1 MNIKTILKICDRQD
15 RVDLNTLKR
24 KFSKTPKDKVAL
36 SMLIKK
42 AEKLGYISFSKT
54 FIKITTRGRDHLSE
68 DKDTYSKKEG
78 YKGKSIGGNKT
89 VYRKGKAISS
99 NRVVLNID
107 VKNAKLDA
115 RIIAEALKI
124 PISFDSKCKNEA
136 KSYPSNIEDLE
147 LEDDRVD
154 LRDLYTVTID
164 GADSKDFDDAI
175 SIEKVDGNYKIGV
188 HIADVS
194 HFVAPTSSLDKEAK
208 KRGNS
213 VYLIDTVYPMF
224 PEELSNG
231 LCSLNENVT
240 RFTMTAF
247 ITIDKNGDVIEE
259 EFCKSAI
266 KSSRRLT
273 YDYVQD
279 VLDKVEDDEPRLK
292 DLINMSNECKEI
304 LFKKRINAGSIDF
317 NFKEVLISLDKRGN
331 PTNFSYY
338 ERKESHKII
347 EELMLLANCAVARKI
362 DYIEGAIYRT
372 HGNPDPDKLLIFA
385 NIAHNR
391 GYNVIKDEDG
401 VVDFNKFI
409 ESVRGKKDEK
419 LLLTLLLKSMKQ
431 ATYDIKNIGHFGL
444 GFSHYTHF
452 TSPIRRYTDLL
463 THRILKKDLAN
474 NGKYKLP
481 QNIKKMYSNVATAC
495 SITERVAI
503 DAERKLTKVKSTRFM
518 EDKVGL
524 EYDGIISGITQFGFF
539 VEISEYGIEGLV
551 RYADLN
557 ERYAYDEKQEL
568 AYSYQSEKK
577 YALADEIKVSV
588 LRVNVASLYIDLSPL

>member
-24 KFSKTPKDKVAL
+24 KFSKNKNDKIVL
-36 SMLIKK
+36 PMLIKK

-54 FIKITTRGRDHLSE
+54 SIKITTRGKEYLFSDN
-68 DKDTYSKKEG
+68 DAYTKKEG
-78 YKGKSIGGNKT
+78 YKGNIRSANKEG
-89 VYRKGKAISS
+89 YKGKPKSA

-107 VKNAKLDA
+107 VKNPKLDA
-115 RIIAEALKI
+115 KIIAEALKI
-124 PISFDSKCKNEA
+124 PIIFNSKCRNEA
-136 KSYPSNIEDLE
+136 RDYPNDIEDLE

-154 LRDLYTVTID
+154 LRELYTVTID

-175 SIEKVDGNYKIGV
+175 SIEKVGHNYKIGV

-194 HFVAPTSSLDKEAK
+194 HFVPPTSSLDKEAK

-231 LCSLNENVT
+231 LCSLNENVV

-247 ITIDKNGDVIEE
+247 MTIDSSGEVLHE

-279 VLDKVEDDEPRLK
+279 VLDGVEDDEPHLK
-292 DLINMSNECKEI
+292 DLIKMSNECKEI
-304 LFKKRINAGSIDF
+304 LFKKRINSGSIDF
-317 NFKEVLISLDKRGN
+317 NFKEVLISLDKRGK
-331 PTNFSYY
+331 PTHFSYY
-338 ERKESHKII
+338 ERKESHRII
-347 EELMLLANCAVARKI
+347 EELMLLANCSVARKI
-362 DYIEGAIYRT
+362 AYIDGAIYRT
-372 HGNPDPDKLLIFA
+372 HGNPDPDKLIIFM

-391 GYNVIKDEDG
+391 GYHVIKDEDG
-401 VVDFNKFI
+401 NVDFNKFI
-409 ESVRGKKDEK
+409 DAVRGKKDEK

-431 ATYDIKNIGHFGL
+431 ATYDTKNIGHFGL

-481 QNIKKMYSNVATAC
+481 QNIKKMYSNVAIWC
-495 SITERVAI
+495 STTERVAI
-503 DAERKLTKVKSTRFM
+503 DAERKLHKVKATRFM

-539 VEISEYGIEGLV
+539 VEISKFGIEGLV

-557 ERYAYDEKQEL
+557 ERYAYNEKEEL
-568 AYSYQSEKK
+568 ASSYQSDKK
-577 YALADEIKVSV
+577 YCLADEIKVSV
-588 LRVNVASLYIDLSPL
+588 LRVNVGSLYIDLVPL